1 MDIDQI
7 RDALA
12 AHPGTRLLEANGDVF
27 AVYDPYGDLP
37 PQRQL
42 PWATIVTSDT
52 YDTASRLDRPGV
64 FRLNLGL
71 PRARFQEL
79 IDPDTS
85 DMTALDV
92 LLPHPSMP
100 AALVCVLNPRQ
111 TWPVV
116 RGLLDEAAAFA
127 VRSTTT
133 RANPLVKHC
142 PRT

>member
-1 MDIDQI
+1 MDIGQI

-79 IDPDTS
+79 IDPAHEY

-92 LLPHPSMP
+92 LLPHPVY
-100 AALVCVLNPRQ
+100 AGQHWVCVLNPRQ

-127 VRSTTT
+127 VRKYDNA
-133 RANPLVKHC
+133 RR
-142 PRT
+142 RTHS